1 MNNWIRQSFLGSLP
15 GYCNNSLEPFR
26 RRFVDL
32 WLQYDAAAQKELGNL
47 QKVSTAIKEQAEQQ
61 PDPKVFQLIQAQI
74 GSQDNREPVFERRRK
89 WAFGLAS
96 IAALALAIVL
106 VWQLL
111 PPGITL
117 NWSVGSGQPETFRI
131 YRAAINEN
139 DANTGR
145 DFQLIRELP
154 AGAKAPEYSYLDI
167 QSLPGQS
174 YVYRVDV
181 IDTSGDVADS
191 RTVTGSSLAALPGQV
206 TLLLVT
212 IIGGFLVWSLV
223 MSDSLQ
229 AGKFGINQL
238 I

>member
-1 MNNWIRQSFLGSLP
+1 MNIWIRQSLLGLLP
-15 GYCNNSLEPFR
+15 GYCNNSLKPFQ

-32 WLQYDAAAQKELGNL
+32 WLRYDSAAHEEVGRLKKL
-47 QKVSTAIKEQAEQQ
+47 STTVKEQAVQQ
-61 PDPKVFQLIQAQI
+61 PDPKVFLLIQTQI
-74 GSQDNREPVFERRRK
+74 SSQDNLEPVFEGRRK
-89 WAFGLAS
+89 WAFGLATVT
-96 IAALALAIVL
+96 ALALAIVL

-117 NWSVGSGQPETFRI
+117 QWSVGSGRPETFRI
-131 YRAAINEN
+131 YRAAVNESET
-139 DANTGR
+139 NTGR

-154 AGAKAPEYSYLDI
+154 ADAKAPEYSYLDI

-181 IDTSGDVADS
+181 IDTSGDIADS
-191 RTVTGSSLAALPGQV
+191 RTVRGSSLAALPGQL
-206 TLLLVT
+206 TLLLVA
-212 IIGGFLVWSLV
+212 IIGGSLVWQLAMPGSN
-223 MSDSLQ
+223 Q